1 MTDAYVK
8 KNLCEVQHVLE
19 SACVR
24 ASRATQPTLVAAVKY
39 ADNAELAALLDA
51 GVTDVGENRVQ
62 QLLAHL
68 PVYEQRNVRV
78 HFIGTLQKN
87 KIKYII
93 DKVHA
98 IHSVDSASLAAE
110 IARHAAQRGICVRVF
125 VEVNIGREEAKGGV
139 LPEEAKALCREILA
153 MPSLSLC
160 GLMTMAPRCESE
172 EYHAYFRRTRELA
185 EEIWQELQI
194 EGKPLL
200 SMGMSESLEEA
211 VLEGAD
217 LVRVGRRLF
226 VRDES
231 DTQFHV

>member
-1 MTDAYVK
+1 MRCRTRLRVR
-8 KNLCEVQHVLE
+8 
-19 SACVR
+19 VR
-24 ASRATQPTLVAAVKY
+24 ASRTEQPTLVAAVKY
-39 ADNAELAALLDA
+39 ADNEELAALLRA

-68 PVYEQRNVRV
+68 PVYEQENVRV
-78 HFIGTLQKN
+78 HFIGSLQKN

-93 DKVHA
+93 DKVYA

-110 IARHAAQRGICVRVF
+110 IARHAERRGICVRVF
-125 VEVNIGREEAKGGV
+125 AEVNIGREESKGGV
-139 LPEEAKALCREILA
+139 LPEEAKALCREILT

-160 GLMTMAPRCESE
+160 GLMTMAPRCSSE
-172 EYHAYFRRTRELA
+172 EYRAYFRCTRELA
-185 EEIWQELQI
+185 NEIWQELQL

-226 VRDES
+226 VHDES
-231 DTQFHV
+231 DTPFCV